1 MIEELRLHIGGIHG
15 AAEGKVGS
23 TLALEIYERT
33 KGSFGDILY
42 HMEQNSV
49 VYEFQINDG
58 GKLFTVIVEGNNV
71 EVKENA

>member
-1 MIEELRLHIGGIHG
+1 MLEELRLHIGGVHG
-15 AAEGKVGS
+15 AADGKVGS
-23 TLALEIYERT
+23 ALALELYEKT
-33 KGSFGDILY
+33 QGTSGDILY

-58 GKLFTVIVEGNNV
+58 GKLFTVIVEGNSV

>member
-1 MIEELRLHIGGIHG
+1 MIEELRLHIGGVHG
-15 AAEGKVGS
+15 AAAGKLGS
-23 TLALEIYERT
+23 VLALELYEKT

-49 VYEFQINDG
+49 VYEFQVNDG
-58 GKLFTVIVEGNNV
+58 GKLFTVIVQGNDV